1 MIVVVEDSNEEAKIT
16 TMSLKAVA
24 PSSEITRLRDG
35 KELLDFIYCNGEYSA
50 RNSKE
55 NQKVSFILLDINM
68 PRMSGIEALSAIK
81 KNEKSKNIPVVMF
94 SSSDVETD
102 VEKCFNLGANSFVKK
117 PVSFSDFRI
126 SIDKI
131 ANYWIVFNLRL
142 S

>member
-1 MIVVVEDSNEEAKIT
+1 MIVVVEDSNAEAEIT
-16 TMSLKAVA
+16 TMSLRAVA
-24 PSSEITRLRDG
+24 PLSEITRLRDG
-35 KELLDFIYCNGEYSA
+35 RELLDFIDCNGKYSS
-50 RNSKE
+50 RNCAD
-55 NQKVSFILLDINM
+55 NQKVRFILLDINM

-94 SSSDVETD
+94 SSSDVEKD

-131 ANYWIVFNLRL
+131 ANYWLDFNLSL